1 MRVVYLLSLLILFSM
16 ISGCLSVPLNESCDR
31 EDCFPLNNES
41 FSDILS
47 NSNAFD
53 VIQYSNFFPQI
64 KVEATLVSEYQEQ
77 RGEIYWNVVKD
88 DHAKLSS
95 VSSRLVLGE
104 TVVIDTEYV
113 EGQKSNNYRV
123 GNEWYEGRDEI
134 PEYSNP
140 FIKLAQSATDNP
152 DGFWP
157 PFAFDT
163 TQLIDLD
170 WSITADISSTQQ
182 IASSSNETHS
192 IFIETM
198 GIPPIITGIET
209 YSGEDKFILQV
220 TTENISLSLRN
231 DIQRTPAPFIPNPFP
246 KDSSENISYWSGV
259 ISNSLSL
266 EIKPEQLEIH
276 GLVSENNYSSSV
288 SVMRFDN
295 QNLNQTLSDG
305 TWWEF
310 YWIDYLGENLVSN
323 GDLYTVR
330 TNTTGNITI
339 GIFDL
344 WANSWTNQSF

>member
-1 MRVVYLLSLLILFSM
+1 MKPQIAIIQFPGSNTERETIMACERVGLDPVEFLWNEDAEGLEVYQGYIIVGGFSYEDRSR
-16 ISGCLSVPLNESCDR
+16 SGIIAALEP
-31 EDCFPLNNES
+31 
-41 FSDILS
+41 II
-47 NSNAFD
+47 A
-53 VIQYSNFFPQI
+53 QI

-140 FIKLAQSATDNP
+140 FIKLAQSATENP

-163 TQLIDLD
+163 AQLIDLE

-266 EIKPEQLEIH
+266 EIRPEQLEIH

-288 SVMRFDN
+288 SVMK
-295 QNLNQTLSDG
+295 
-305 TWWEF
+305 
-310 YWIDYLGENLVSN
+310 I
-323 GDLYTVR
+323 
-330 TNTTGNITI
+330 
-339 GIFDL
+339 
-344 WANSWTNQSF
+344 